1 MLVQIREVPRS
12 VFLAE
17 VNAAMKRY
25 SKQGLWSL
33 FLICAFPLH
42 IWTIILAFRD
52 YSWVTERTNSW
63 DAVGVVSYGLIFA
76 FIESVVIFL
85 VMVLLGLLVSKK
97 WGEERRIA
105 LLGTLVLIA
114 SLWAMVSYLY
124 FMLEVSVPA
133 ETITY
138 LVNLAHPLRF
148 LYAISLAVAGVS
160 VAIPAYLV
168 LRSEKF
174 LQGVRGLFERLS
186 LLTLFYLFFDFVGL
200 VIVIIRNV

>member
-1 MLVQIREVPRS
+1 
-12 VFLAE
+12 
-17 VNAAMKRY
+17 MKWY
-25 SKQGLWSL
+25 SKQGFWSL

-52 YSWVTERTNSW
+52 FSWVTERTNSW
-63 DAVGVVSYGLIFA
+63 DAIGVVSYGLLFA
-76 FIESVVIFL
+76 LIESVVIFL
-85 VMVLLGLLVSKK
+85 IMVLLGFLVSKT
-97 WGEERRIA
+97 WGEDRRIA
-105 LLGTLVLIA
+105 LLGMLMLIA
-114 SLWAMVSYLY
+114 SVWAMVSYLY
-124 FMLEVSVPA
+124 FMLQVSIPA
-133 ETITY
+133 ETITF

-148 LYAISLAVAGVS
+148 LYAVSLALAGIS

-174 LQGVRGLFERLS
+174 LQGVKGLFERLS